1 VPGTT
6 TTTLPAGPPEGFT
19 EQQFRTFVDVVQAC
33 GPDPGAVCSRV
44 LAWTGN
50 RAVAETTQWIVDV
63 PLAVIV
69 IVLLALAANWLVRRG
84 ISRYLERLDDWATRT
99 GEEDPDRSE
108 RRALRKATASSTL
121 GSAAGVV
128 IFAIAIFVSL
138 GQFDINLGPLL
149 AGAGIAGVALG
160 FGAQNIVRD
169 VLAGVFVIVEDQYGI
184 GDIIDA
190 GRASGVVEGVSLRTT
205 KIRDVEGTLWFV
217 PNGTIQEVGNMTQ
230 RWARVILDVDVAY
243 GSDHHRAAELI
254 KGAADEMWKDAGS
267 EARILEEPEM
277 WGVERLGES
286 SVALRL
292 AVKSAP
298 ADQWKVA
305 RELRSRIKD
314 SFDTAGVEIPFPQ
327 RTLWVRDGPG
337 PARDGPGPA
346 RGR

>member
-33 GPDPGAVCSRV
+33 GPEPGAVCSRV

-50 RAVAETTQWIVDV
+50 RTVAEATQWVVDV

-84 ISRYLERLDDWATRT
+84 IARYLERLDDWATRA
-99 GEEDPDRSE
+99 GDEDPDRSE
-108 RRALRKATASSTL
+108 RRALRMATASSTL
-121 GSAAGVV
+121 GSASSV
-128 IFAIAIFVSL
+128 AIFTIAVFVAL

-254 KGAADEMWKDAGS
+254 KGAADEMWKDPGS

-337 PARDGPGPA
+337 PGRDGDGS
-346 RGR
+346 GGD